1 MWLKGYEAVGVA
13 ELCEVAGTP
22 RGSFYHWWPSKQALA
37 VSMLER
43 RWQTLRTRLFEPVF
57 GGDDDLGSQLDR
69 YGDRLV
75 SYLQRAQRD
84 SGIVP
89 GCPFGNFAAEL
100 APRETGVRDAVDGVF
115 ADMRS
120 LFADAI
126 RAGVVRGDVAADVDA
141 GDGAEALCAHME
153 GLMILAKA
161 RNDPTVLARFARD
174 ARRLLGMTFSAVH
187 PLSSGAS
194 HAS

>member
-1 MWLKGYEAVGVA
+1 
-13 ELCEVAGTP
+13 
-22 RGSFYHWWPSKQALA
+22 
-37 VSMLER
+37 
-43 RWQTLRTRLFEPVF
+43 
-57 GGDDDLGSQLDR
+57 
-69 YGDRLV
+69 V
-75 SYLQRAQRD
+75 SYLRRAHRN

-100 APRETGVRDAVDGVF
+100 APRDASVRDAVDGVF

-120 LFADAI
+120 LFTDAI
-126 RAGVVRGDVAADVDA
+126 RAGVARGDVAADIDA

-161 RNDPTVLARFARD
+161 HNDPTMLARFARD
-174 ARRLLGMTFSAVH
+174 ARRLLGMTSTAVH